1 MQFNFI
7 ENNRPYSI
15 DIVENKLLEFSFI
28 EVDRL
33 WDLSKQK
40 NKYLFNDNIFYVDS
54 IKENKIYGYFAEYK
68 YWHVQETY
76 KSETINLPKF
86 RVAGVTG
93 VIRASNAVLACKRS
107 TNVTQDKNI

>member
-15 DIVENKLLEFSFI
+15 DIVENKLLEFSSI

-54 IKENKIYGYFAEYK
+54 IKENKIY
-68 YWHVQETY
+68 
-76 KSETINLPKF
+76 
-86 RVAGVTG
+86 
-93 VIRASNAVLACKRS
+93 VIF
-107 TNVTQDKNI
+107 